1 MSIDNNPSTVHWGRI
16 LLKMYKLGNDITH
29 SLLVVCKY
37 INNTYII
44 VYLHITVLKFI
55 FTWPHLLFIVFLPP
69 KVPWFWRSL
78 WFYHSKM
85 HIFPE
90 VFLRKMNVLTVKG
103 WKVEMTDADN
113 RVKKPW
119 STDVFGVFVWK
130 HGKTWWSVLS
140 NRLYSVEKWVCYH
153 AFPIPCGVIRFS
165 STSND
170 KNT

>member
-1 MSIDNNPSTVHWGRI
+1 MLGVSIDNNPSTVHWGRI

-29 SLLVVCKY
+29 NLLVVCKY

-69 KVPWFWRSL
+69 KVPWLWRSL

-113 RVKKPW
+113 RVKKP
-119 STDVFGVFVWK
+119 
-130 HGKTWWSVLS
+130 
-140 NRLYSVEKWVCYH
+140 
-153 AFPIPCGVIRFS
+153 
-165 STSND
+165 
-170 KNT
+170 